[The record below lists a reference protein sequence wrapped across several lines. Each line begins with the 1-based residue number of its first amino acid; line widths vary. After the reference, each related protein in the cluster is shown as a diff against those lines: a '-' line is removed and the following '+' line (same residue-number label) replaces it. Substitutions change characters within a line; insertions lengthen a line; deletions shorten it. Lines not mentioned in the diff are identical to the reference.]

1 MAGVSANQTP
11 AEQEHVFG
19 AYADPK
25 ALKNRQ
31 NEIIQNG
38 GVKAGF
44 GKAEE
49 APKIPARHSTQ
60 EMEQHYAAPEN
71 SAQQSGQKMEGEIPS
86 ANISQTENTQRKL
99 YLSESAPS
107 LPPKGNNPASENST
121 TNNLESHF
129 SKENHLG
136 KENENYVIDEEKI
149 MKSATAIDPAD
160 KGKKRTV
167 AGRSYTKHAGRKG
180 SSISKPKGSP
190 EQINQLAHNHI
201 NTLLNDPEKRIEKHS
216 TRNGRYGQTYMIH
229 SSHPNID
236 GIRVSPENEFIHFIN
251 PE

>member
-49 APKIPARHSTQ
+49 VPKIPARHSAQ

-71 SAQQSGQKMEGEIPS
+71 SVQQPVQQMEGEIS
-86 ANISQTENTQRKL
+86 SKRGSQ
-99 YLSESAPS
+99 A
-107 LPPKGNNPASENST
+107 
-121 TNNLESHF
+121 
-129 SKENHLG
+129 
-136 KENENYVIDEEKI
+136 ENEKKHFDIEFHNKKMEEPYNAELTQI
-149 MKSATAIDPAD
+149 
-160 KGKKRTV
+160 
-167 AGRSYTKHAGRKG
+167 GRARQKHNNQSTK
-180 SSISKPKGSP
+180 
-190 EQINQLAHNHI
+190 
-201 NTLLNDPEKRIEKHS
+201 
-216 TRNGRYGQTYMIH
+216 
-229 SSHPNID
+229 
-236 GIRVSPENEFIHFIN
+236 
-251 PE
+251 